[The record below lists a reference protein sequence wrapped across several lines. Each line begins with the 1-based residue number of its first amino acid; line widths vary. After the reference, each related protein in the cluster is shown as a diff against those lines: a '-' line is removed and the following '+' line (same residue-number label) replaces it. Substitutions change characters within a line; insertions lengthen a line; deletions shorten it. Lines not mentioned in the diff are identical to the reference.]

1 MYLPTKKGLKC
12 KHQLDKKN
20 DADKTN
26 NSHAQG
32 VLSIGIYMDGKVL
45 SYYNSYRYCL
55 SIRYCNGILIGT
67 LDI

>member
-1 MYLPTKKGLKC
+1 MYLPAKKGLKC

-32 VLSIGIYMDGKVL
+32 VLSIGMGVVNVL
-45 SYYNSYRYCL
+45 TVLLLL
-55 SIRYCNGILIGT
+55 SILLINSV
-67 LDI
+67 L

>member
-45 SYYNSYRYCL
+45 KLLQLL
-55 SIRYCNGILIGT
+55 SILLINSV
-67 LDI
+67 L